1 VANSYPLIHLFATD
15 VVQPA
20 VQVLDTLDNIL
31 HLILIL
37 GLDLASL
44 ANGKVD
50 SDLDGAPGGAQPV
63 GGSISLGCEADF
75 VLAGVGGREVEAAR
89 VAVTLGHNAVV
100 VVEGLFDGDE
110 DMHVVVDR
118 VSTGLRIENFGLKT
132 TYCSLTSS

>member
-1 VANSYPLIHLFATD
+1 
-15 VVQPA
+15 
-20 VQVLDTLDNIL
+20 
-31 HLILIL
+31 
-37 GLDLASL
+37 
-44 ANGKVD
+44 
-50 SDLDGAPGGAQPV
+50 
-63 GGSISLGCEADF
+63 
-75 VLAGVGGREVEAAR
+75 VEAAR